1 MFKEIEYKE
10 IQENLEEKLK
20 NDWALVTAGSPDDF
34 NMMTISWGAF
44 GTLWNDDMATIYI
57 RESRHT
63 INYLEKEDYFT
74 ISFYGKEYRKALGI
88 CGSKSGKDTN
98 KLEMIGFS
106 PLYDKAPYFEE
117 ANIVLVCRKVA
128 KTDFKNSVI
137 YDENIVQDNYK
148 DGDFH
153 IMYNGIIE
161 KVLIK

>member
-1 MFKEIEYKE
+1 
-10 IQENLEEKLK
+10 
-20 NDWALVTAGSPDDF
+20 
-34 NMMTISWGAF
+34 
-44 GTLWNDDMATIYI
+44 MATIYI
-57 RESRHT
+57 RSSRHT

-137 YDENIVQDNYK
+137 YDEDIIQNNYK
-148 DGDFH
+148 DDDFH